1 MALPNNVT
9 LVDLVRTLAA
19 RHPHLLSI
27 ARFLFGSF
35 RWISAL
41 FALFYFGALIFMTIW
56 TRTHTMR
63 NPAPIP
69 PEPRPHYTSKADAD
83 ADAGVITAT
92 NQNVYQQAMMDWDA
106 RKMQYDIDVKK
117 YELQYKIETDIF
129 KMWIGEKDLFVQGVK
144 YLTAYL
150 LLAVV
155 ILPILDQVD
164 NL

>member
-35 RWISAL
+35 RWMSAL

-56 TRTHTMR
+56 TRTHPMR

-69 PEPRPHYTSKADAD
+69 PQPRPHYTNATGGG
-83 ADAGVITAT
+83 AGVITAT
-92 NQNVYQQAMMDWDA
+92 DQNDHQQALMEWDA

-117 YELQYKIETDIF
+117 YELQYKVETDIF
-129 KMWIGEKDLFVQGVK
+129 KIWIGEKDLFVQGVK

-155 ILPILDQVD
+155 ILPY
-164 NL
+164 

>member
-1 MALPNNVT
+1 
-9 LVDLVRTLAA
+9 
-19 RHPHLLSI
+19 
-27 ARFLFGSF
+27 
-35 RWISAL
+35 
-41 FALFYFGALIFMTIW
+41 
-56 TRTHTMR
+56 MR

-69 PEPRPHYTSKADAD
+69 PEPRPHYTAKVGTDPE
-83 ADAGVITAT
+83 AGVVTAT
-92 NQNVYQQAMMDWDA
+92 DQNDYQQEKMEWDA
-106 RKMQYDIDVKK
+106 RKMQYDIEVKK
-117 YELQYKIETDIF
+117 YELQYKVETDIF

>member
-1 MALPNNVT
+1 
-9 LVDLVRTLAA
+9 
-19 RHPHLLSI
+19 
-27 ARFLFGSF
+27 
-35 RWISAL
+35 
-41 FALFYFGALIFMTIW
+41 
-56 TRTHTMR
+56 MR

-69 PEPRPHYTSKADAD
+69 PEPRPHYSNKADGVAE
-83 ADAGVITAT
+83 AGVITAT
-92 NQNVYQQAMMDWDA
+92 DQNDYQQAMMEWDA

-117 YELQYKIETDIF
+117 YELQYKVETDIF